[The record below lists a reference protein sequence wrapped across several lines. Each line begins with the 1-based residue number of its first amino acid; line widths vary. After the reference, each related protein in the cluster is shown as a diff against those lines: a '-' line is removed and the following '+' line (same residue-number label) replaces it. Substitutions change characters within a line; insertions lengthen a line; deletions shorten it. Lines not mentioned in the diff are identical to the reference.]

1 LEPHVFGTLVGA
13 RWDLPTLVVEAASRI
28 EFYNA
33 GRRHVH
39 KVPFPVEVAE
49 RRGKDGG
56 TD

>member
-1 LEPHVFGTLVGA
+1 MFGTLVGA